1 MESRSSSTT
10 SQSHLSGRRRCET
23 MKDVIAEGDSVQE
36 GKWIGGNLVDF
47 GMEFS
52 NCFDN
57 DFELIMIF
65 D

>member
-1 MESRSSSTT
+1 
-10 SQSHLSGRRRCET
+10 
-23 MKDVIAEGDSVQE
+23 MKDVMAEGYSVQE

>member
-1 MESRSSSTT
+1 MSWLKEI
-10 SQSHLSGRRRCET
+10 LC
-23 MKDVIAEGDSVQE
+23 KE
-36 GKWIGGNLVDF
+36 GKWSGGNLVDF

>member
-1 MESRSSSTT
+1 
-10 SQSHLSGRRRCET
+10 
-23 MKDVIAEGDSVQE
+23 MKDVMAEGYSVQE
-36 GKWIGGNLVDF
+36 GKWIGGNLDF